1 MDAGDIWQKRKSFV
15 DHPECA
21 GSAGDNT
28 ATIRDEQRSGS
39 GDLLPQDQ
47 VEDEEVATSRPLLS
61 DTEDVSLEQCGI
73 DVQSE
78 KEPQFATP
86 DKLASKLSSLKLAG
100 SKTSILSEG
109 GGAHLSFHNITY
121 TVNVRGKCC
130 GKSEAKSILNNIR

>member
-1 MDAGDIWQKRKSFV
+1 MEAGDIWQKRKSFV

-21 GSAGDNT
+21 GSAGDH
-28 ATIRDEQRSGS
+28 TIRDEQRSGS
-39 GDLLPQDQ
+39 ASGDLLPQ

-61 DTEDVSLEQCGI
+61 DTEDVCVEQCGI
-73 DVQSE
+73 DEPPE
-78 KEPQFATP
+78 KEPHFATTP
-86 DKLASKLSSLKLAG
+86 DKLATKLSPLKLAG

-121 TVNVRGKCC
+121 TINVRGKCC

>member
-1 MDAGDIWQKRKSFV
+1 MDAGDICQKRKSFV

-39 GDLLPQDQ
+39 GDLLPQ